1 MSLQD
6 WLLIILTGSELAL
19 LFLVVFFFARLRK
32 SEELLTALRESQ
44 SGLLAKLDQ
53 NARLEQ
59 EMVESF
65 EDRQVAL
72 ARLDA
77 KLESR
82 REELEKLLK
91 QASEFTRSPDF
102 LRQLILTGHRKGQ
115 STKALAK
122 ATGLSQ
128 DEVELILEEVK

>member
-1 MSLQD
+1 MTLRD

-44 SGLLAKLDQ
+44 VGLLNKLDQ
-53 NARLEQ
+53 NARMEQ
-59 EMVESF
+59 EMMESF
-65 EDRQVAL
+65 EQRQLAL
-72 ARLDA
+72 SRLDN

-91 QASEFTRSPDF
+91 QASEFIRSPDF
-102 LRQLILTGHRKGQ
+102 LRQLILTGHKKGQ
-115 STKALAK
+115 SAKTLAK
-122 ATGLSQ
+122 TTGLSQ
-128 DEVELILEEVK
+128 DEVELILDQVK